1 MCRSLIESVRHR
13 ASLTVTCCDL
23 WCLWFNTAHYA
34 LCHSLCMYVHVLYIC
49 VYLRACC
56 LNFSTASPS
65 PGLLLMA
72 PDLGWISQS
81 GDTEVNGKC
90 CLSTLQCGRVCV
102 CMCCMSI
109 SVWARERM
117 RKIKSFFFCL
127 SHTVQYIWYNLCL
140 IYMYIAPLQG

>member
-1 MCRSLIESVRHR
+1 MCVCVCRSLIESVRHR

-65 PGLLLMA
+65 PGLLLMV

-102 CMCCMSI
+102 CCMSI

-117 RKIKSFFFCL
+117 RKIKSFFFVWVILYSIYDIICVL
-127 SHTVQYIWYNLCL
+127 YIC
-140 IYMYIAPLQG
+140 I